1 MAGIKSRLSLLPSV
15 LLCRDS
21 PSPRSL
27 DLSQSYMA
35 SPLRCSFH
43 RALLIF
49 FFFFFLRFPD
59 LQSRHPFYLR

>member
-21 PSPRSL
+21 PNPRSL
-27 DLSQSYMA
+27 DPHSYMA

-49 FFFFFLRFPD
+49 FFFLRFPA
-59 LQSRHPFYLR
+59 LQSRHPLYLR

>member
-27 DLSQSYMA
+27 DPHSDMA
-35 SPLRCSFH
+35 SSPRCSFL

-49 FFFFFLRFPD
+49 FFFFFLRFPA
-59 LQSRHPFYLR
+59 LQSRHPLYLR